1 VPTQIPSIATFT
13 WLAGTAPVNPAENP
27 ARAMTYWLRRDIV
40 RGVLAPSERLKVE
53 HLSTFYNIGH
63 SPVREA
69 ILRLSS
75 GGLIVHEYQKG
86 YRVAP
91 VSVADFNDAVDVYGR
106 VYRMALSMAMER
118 GDDAWEER
126 VVVALHRSLK
136 VQKVVL
142 RDAPE
147 RELWQ
152 QAYRDLHAALL
163 SGCGSRLLL
172 NIISDIADRLE
183 RYVNLFADLSRDRDR
198 DHHAEHREIVDA
210 LVARDLERLQKRI
223 DQFFAVDVPMR
234 ESIVTSLQQGD
245 KGAVSLPGA
254 GRAPRARPVEPKRR
268 AGRKATRR
276 KRAASA

>member
-1 VPTQIPSIATFT
+1 
-13 WLAGTAPVNPAENP
+13 
-27 ARAMTYWLRRDIV
+27 MTYWLRRDIV
-40 RGVLAPSERLKVE
+40 RGVFAPSERLKVE
-53 HLSTFYNIGH
+53 HLSTFYDIGH

-91 VSVADFNDAVDVYGR
+91 VSLADFNDAVDVYGR
-106 VYRMALSMAMER
+106 VYRMALSMAMEH
-118 GDDAWEER
+118 GDDSWEER

-172 NIISDIADRLE
+172 NIIGDIGDRLE

-210 LVARDLERLQKRI
+210 LVARDLERLQKLI
-223 DQFFAVDVPMR
+223 DRFFAVDVPMR
-234 ESIVTSLQQGD
+234 ESIVTSLQHGNQN
-245 KGAVSLPGA
+245 AASLPVA
-254 GRAPRARPVEPKRR
+254 GRAARARPAEPKRP
-268 AGRKATRR
+268 AARKSRR
-276 KRAASA
+276 KRAATT

>member
-13 WLAGTAPVNPAENP
+13 WAPGTAPVNPAENP
-27 ARAMTYWLRRDIV
+27 TRAMTYWLRRDIV
-40 RGVLAPSERLKVE
+40 RGVFAPAERLKVE
-53 HLSTFYNIGH
+53 HLATFYNIGH

-91 VSVADFNDAVDVYGR
+91 VSVADFSDAVDVYGR

-136 VQKVVL
+136 VQKVIL

-152 QAYRDLHAALL
+152 QAYRDLHSALL

-172 NIISDIADRLE
+172 NIIGDIGDRLE
-183 RYVNLFADLSRDRDR
+183 RYVNLFADLSRDRER

-234 ESIVTSLQQGD
+234 ESIVTALEH
-245 KGAVSLPGA
+245 GASQPIT
-254 GRAPRARPVEPKRR
+254 GRATRARPAEPKRR
-268 AGRKATRR
+268 ATRKPRR
-276 KRAASA
+276 KRAVHG

>member
-1 VPTQIPSIATFT
+1 
-13 WLAGTAPVNPAENP
+13 
-27 ARAMTYWLRRDIV
+27 MTYWLRRDIV
-40 RGVLAPSERLKVE
+40 RGVFAPSERLKVE

-91 VSVADFNDAVDVYGR
+91 VSLADFNDAVGVYGR
-106 VYRMALSMAMER
+106 IYRMALSMAMEH
-118 GDDAWEER
+118 GDDSWEER

-163 SGCGSRLLL
+163 SGCDSRLLL
-172 NIISDIADRLE
+172 NIIGDIGDRLE
-183 RYVNLFADLSRDRDR
+183 RYVNLFADLSGDRDR

-210 LVARDLERLQKRI
+210 LIARDLERLQKLI
-223 DQFFAVDVPMR
+223 DRFFAVDVPMT
-234 ESIVTSLQQGD
+234 ESIVTSLQHGD
-245 KGAVSLPGA
+245 QSALLRPVE
-254 GRAPRARPVEPKRR
+254 GRARRARPAEPKRR
-268 AGRKATRR
+268 AARKSRR
-276 KRAASA
+276 KRAATA